1 MLRPLDLS
9 KDLRGKRSW
18 QILGFRRCQIFVNR
32 VRYSERT
39 HATEQNPSVS
49 DELPSRATDMYSFGM
64 VLSDGAVPFSDTK
77 FDFELIEECWA
88 QDPIHRPSAPK
99 AAEIFNTI
107 LDNMSKDSDD
117 FATMASVS
125 GSEYTNSIFSSLRN
139 GDGTSDLDHRPSSI
153 LGPRVT
159 SFFRGRFS
167 VRSSSGS

>member
-1 MLRPLDLS
+1 
-9 KDLRGKRSW
+9 
-18 QILGFRRCQIFVNR
+18 
-32 VRYSERT
+32 
-39 HATEQNPSVS
+39 
-49 DELPSRATDMYSFGM
+49 MYSFGM

-77 FDFELIEECWA
+77 FDFE
-88 QDPIHRPSAPK
+88 DPIHRPSAPK